1 MPDSDDPARPDPL
14 EPLLRDVET
23 QLRRRLHEACEA
35 EANGAVTE
43 SAAEIRRLED
53 SLLAA
58 AVAAE
63 QAITLRRHID
73 RRRAEHGAR
82 APGAAEDVSQPSA
95 DVSSTSDLGE
105 PEEPA
110 VRVREFRDSTGQLWR
125 AWPVTPGRARHGRTA
140 ERYLGEFHK
149 GWICF
154 ESLDGPARRRLPQ
167 QPSHWTKLQDAE
179 LVELLDRAITAPQ
192 RKAQARAPDKSPPA
206 SMH

>member
-1 MPDSDDPARPDPL
+1 MPDSDESAPADPL
-14 EPLLRDVET
+14 EPLLRDVEA

-35 EANGAVTE
+35 EANGVVTE
-43 SAAEIRRLED
+43 STTEIRRLED

-73 RRRAEHGAR
+73 RRKAEGSAR
-82 APGAAEDVSQPSA
+82 GSSEQSEGVAPELETGAASI
-95 DVSSTSDLGE
+95 GE
-105 PEEPA
+105 PAERA
-110 VRVREFRDSTGQLWR
+110 LRVREFRDTTGQLWR
-125 AWPVTPGRARHGRTA
+125 AWPVTPGLARHSRTA

-154 ESLDGPARRRLPQ
+154 ESLEGPARRRLPQ
-167 QPSHWTKLQDAE
+167 QPAHWTELRDAE
-179 LVELLDRAITAPQ
+179 LVELLERAITAPQ
-192 RKAQARAPDKSPPA
+192 RRPKAGPDKSPPR